1 MLRLASHPV
10 APEIS
15 FTTSTCNWTILGGL
29 CPEYPE
35 GATTM
40 LKLGL
45 TARYQMA
52 KALVFAGCA
61 LAGLAGFFIPWLALK
76 ALR

>member
-1 MLRLASHPV
+1 M
-10 APEIS
+10 
-15 FTTSTCNWTILGGL
+15 GGL
-29 CPEYPE
+29 CSEYAE

-45 TARYQMA
+45 TARYRMA

-61 LAGLAGFFIPWLALK
+61 LAGLAGFFIPWLMLK
-76 ALR
+76 ALH